1 MLLVL
6 NRTWRNRGK
15 GQSEPSNLEMLPSTV
30 KDGQGGGRTGCW
42 GNLPISWKQRSAL
55 CDPEGETWSKKGWT
69 SSSSLESFGFTRDTQ
84 ESDSKAEGK
93 WWLFR
98 AFAGWRKAFSSRQLP
113 DRMRVRI
120 QQCAAQI
127 CPCLRL
133 WAASEA
139 TCHPRAKFMR
149 SKISFQGSD

>member
-1 MLLVL
+1 MDRVEGVLVAGA
-6 NRTWRNRGK
+6 TFQFPGNRG
-15 GQSEPSNLEMLPSTV
+15 LPCV
-30 KDGQGGGRTGCW
+30 
-42 GNLPISWKQRSAL
+42 
-55 CDPEGETWSKKGWT
+55 DPEGENWSKKGWA

-127 CPCLRL
+127 CPCHRL
-133 WAASEA
+133 WATNEA
-139 TCHPRAKFMR
+139 TCHPRAKFML
-149 SKISFQGSD
+149 SEISFQGSD

>member
-149 SKISFQGSD
+149 SEISFQGSD